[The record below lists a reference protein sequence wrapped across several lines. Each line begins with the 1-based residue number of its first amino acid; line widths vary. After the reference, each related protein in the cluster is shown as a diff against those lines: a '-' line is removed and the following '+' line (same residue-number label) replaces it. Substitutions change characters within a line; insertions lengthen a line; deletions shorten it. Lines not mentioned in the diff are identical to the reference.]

1 MIRILTVCTGNVCRS
16 PMAERLLQ
24 SRLDAVRSGMFEVSS
39 AGIQALAGAPM
50 DARAAGL
57 LHVFGGASDGFVARH
72 LTEQHL
78 ADPALVLA
86 MSTEHR
92 DRVLKLAPRL
102 LKRTFTVRELARMLD
117 AVQNDPHL
125 EIPGGTTAEEVEAR
139 WRRLPH
145 LAALKRFETRAADPS
160 EDDIVDPYRLDDS
173 VYQQMGREL
182 VPAIDRLVAIEESFI
197 P

>member
-24 SRLDAVRSGMFEVSS
+24 TRLDAVRPGMFDVSS

-57 LHVFGGASDGFVARH
+57 LHVFGGVSDGFVARH

-117 AVQNDPHL
+117 AVQNDPQL
-125 EIPGGTTAEEVEAR
+125 EIPGGTAPDAEGGSGRPA
-139 WRRLPH
+139 P
-145 LAALKRFETRAADPS
+145 ETRAS
-160 EDDIVDPYRLDDS
+160 EPVN
-173 VYQQMGREL
+173 
-182 VPAIDRLVAIEESFI
+182 VPG
-197 P
+197 